1 VPEDAPQRRTFTYTE
16 AVSLVP
22 SVRERTETAY
32 QAVEHIQQEVDD
44 GRLTPSDAQKRADEV
59 VSAWAR
65 ELMSEGLE
73 IKGMWLVDF
82 DNGSGY
88 YCWQYPEPSLLY
100 YHTYEAGFG
109 GRVRIQ

>member
-1 VPEDAPQRRTFTYTE
+1 MAERRTFTYSE

-22 SVRERTETAY
+22 SVRERTEVAY
-32 QAVEHIQQEVDD
+32 QAVEQLQLDVDG
-44 GRLTPSDAQKRADEV
+44 GRLTPAAAQQKADEV
-59 VSAWAR
+59 VTAWAS
-65 ELMSEGLE
+65 ELMGEGLE